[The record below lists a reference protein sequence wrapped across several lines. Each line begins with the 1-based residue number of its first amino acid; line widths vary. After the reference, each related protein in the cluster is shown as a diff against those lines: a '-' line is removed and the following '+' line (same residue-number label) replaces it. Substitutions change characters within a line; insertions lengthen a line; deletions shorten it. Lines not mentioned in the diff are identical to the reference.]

1 MIQLQWW
8 NYASVPPPYNIF
20 NPDLMQGH
28 GFRTDLVEMLTA
40 LKPRFI
46 RFPGMHKVVQID
58 KFQTRICYNTLVH
71 YFCSVLCALVLH
83 LQNVYTWTRACLSE
97 RVEKREESEK
107 QNLFLAIIIHKYLV
121 ESVQNKE
128 KGIINLF

>member
-1 MIQLQWW
+1 MR
-8 NYASVPPPYNIF
+8 V
-20 NPDLMQGH
+20 
-28 GFRTDLVEMLTA
+28 
-40 LKPRFI
+40 
-46 RFPGMHKVVQID
+46 
-58 KFQTRICYNTLVH
+58 
-71 YFCSVLCALVLH
+71 
-83 LQNVYTWTRACLSE
+83 CLIE